1 MPGFLSIFKKMDM
14 SGTPVQLT
22 YRGEDKFKTVAGG
35 CTTLVLMAII
45 LGPFGLQMWS
55 NLADPTYVSST
66 ADLSLER
73 GYLVPIK
80 SSMIAGRLEKKD

>member
-1 MPGFLSIFKKMDM
+1 MASFFSIFKKMDM
-14 SGTPVQLT
+14 FGTPVQLT

-35 CTTLVLMAII
+35 CMTLLLMVII
-45 LGPFGLQMWS
+45 VGSFGLQMWS
-55 NLADPTYVSST
+55 NVANPTYVSSS

-80 SSMIAGRLEKKD
+80 